1 MKKRAFFLAAAVLLL
16 MAHICT
22 TVAFATPSI
31 NDLHGEKSEQTVV
44 APLDDSKLAEV
55 LEESGVYTSQA
66 VASQYSETDEA
77 GNTRETELSALI
89 AASESAMRET
99 GLNGK
104 SIVDGIPTVRE
115 LVQVIDPEVEK
126 TDGKTG
132 EYDLNK
138 LDQLTY
144 MMDLKYITTQYR
156 VVTGVHANLHG
167 QSVLLEDGSIEV
179 TLEGGEV
186 IRSGNIDDYVIL
198 LVNPQTNEYTF
209 LKMKTY
215 DSETGV
221 YTVDFPF
228 IGPFMVMQIME

>member
-1 MKKRAFFLAAAVLLL
+1 MKKRAFFSAAAVLLL

-22 TVAFATPSI
+22 TVAFAAPSI
-31 NDLHGEKSEQTVV
+31 NDLHGDSNGQTAV
-44 APLDDSKLAEV
+44 ASLDDSNLAEV
-55 LEESGVYTSQA
+55 LGENGVYTSQA

-77 GNTRETELSALI
+77 GNTRETALSALV

-156 VVTGVHANLHG
+156 VITGVQAYLHG
-167 QSVLLEDGSIEV
+167 ESVLLEDGSIEV

-186 IRSGNIDDYVIL
+186 IRSGSIDDYVIL